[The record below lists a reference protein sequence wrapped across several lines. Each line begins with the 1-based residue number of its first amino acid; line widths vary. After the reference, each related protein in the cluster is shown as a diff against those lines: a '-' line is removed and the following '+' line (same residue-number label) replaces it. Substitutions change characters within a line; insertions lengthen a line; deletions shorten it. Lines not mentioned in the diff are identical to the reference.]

1 VENPEPIE
9 EDELLEP
16 WDRRILRR
24 IDSGV
29 DVTQIEENLRRSPT
43 ERLERMEAMLRALEE
58 MRDDARDH
66 RAAAR

>member
-1 VENPEPIE
+1 MKNPEPSE
-9 EDELLEP
+9 GDELLEP
-16 WDRRILRR
+16 WDRRILRQ

-43 ERLERMEAMLRALEE
+43 ERLERMEAVLRALKE
-58 MRDDARDH
+58 MRDDARVH

>member
-1 VENPEPIE
+1 MERPEPIE

-43 ERLERMEAMLRALEE
+43 ERLERMEAMLRAVKE
-58 MRDDARDH
+58 MRDDARDS

>member
-1 VENPEPIE
+1 VENPKPIE
-9 EDELLEP
+9 DERSEP
-16 WDRRILRR
+16 WDRRILRQ
-24 IDSGV
+24 IDAGV

-43 ERLERMEAMLRALEE
+43 ERLERMEAMLRALKE